1 MGVRRKARIAAF
13 QGLYAWED
21 SRGAVDELIRFDW
34 LDKDIGGEARDF
46 ASMLIAGTLE
56 RVDEIDDHI
65 RGNLKKWS
73 FGRLSKVDLAI
84 LRVAVYALIYQGD
97 VPEAG
102 TIDEAVEIAKKFGSP
117 DSFRFVN
124 GVLDGIR
131 RTQLSSC
138 P

>member
-1 MGVRRKARIAAF
+1 M
-13 QGLYAWED
+13 
-21 SRGAVDELIRFDW
+21 
-34 LDKDIGGEARDF
+34 
-46 ASMLIAGTLE
+46 
-56 RVDEIDDHI
+56 
-65 RGNLKKWS
+65 
-73 FGRLSKVDLAI
+73 DLAI

-97 VPEAG
+97 VPEAV